1 MLLPAMRRSLALL
14 MLLLPAACS
23 DQYEPPLSYGRCFS
37 NEACGLA
44 TRCEQLTASNTGAP
58 ALLCT
63 QSCAVDRDCPGI
75 SVVCVRGV
83 AAASDAGVT
92 DAGLSGRCLR
102 ACSVD
107 LDCRPGTV
115 CRGLMP
121 DAGADRVCVAN
132 LSM

>member
-1 MLLPAMRRSLALL
+1 MLLAAMRRSLALL

-23 DQYEPPLSYGRCFS
+23 DQYEPPLSYGRCFA
-37 NEACGLA
+37 NEVCGLA

-63 QSCAVDRDCPGI
+63 QACAVDRDCPGI
-75 SVVCVRGV
+75 SVVCARGV
-83 AAASDAGVT
+83 AVASDAGVAE
-92 DAGLSGRCLR
+92 AGLSGRCLR

-107 LDCRPGTV
+107 VDCRPGTV
-115 CRGLMP
+115 CRALTP